1 LFKDSCLKFRQKIF
15 LLPVMALLFTSCGQT
30 APWKTSTSSLMLSEY
45 SCAPAS
51 TLELATSKNI
61 AALFFEQR
69 IKNPA
74 GFFFIEPRIYDYE
87 NPLILSEARMQ
98 QDYVSLKNDRSL
110 EQRSADLFFLY
121 NFNQRFESQRCQFGA
136 LAEKKKYDL
145 RPYLSITHQCYKKYN
160 NTSCDNSEY
169 ENMTPEKESW
179 TKNNALDLCNS
190 LSAPVSCIKEYKF
203 NKMNNTLGDM
213 IRKYQSRFETER
225 YQALFKLRP
234 SHNKYNCSREGERL
248 IMQLKIYSPS
258 IEAWYLRELLNEVEA
273 SWQNTQFALKVELVD
288 HPVKDAIK
296 ILPTTRAVSYVPD
309 DNNRIVY
316 LSRSQDLQT
325 SKRILAHEFGHV
337 LGFPDCYI
345 EFFDDK
351 KKELVYYEIS
361 KNYNNIMC
369 SLKNGVRVPEDY
381 FVQLEQNSCIFN

>member
-1 LFKDSCLKFRQKIF
+1 MIKDSCLNFRQYIRM
-15 LLPVMALLFTSCGQT
+15 LPLMALFFTSCGQPV
-30 APWKTSTSSLMLSEY
+30 PWKTSSTSLMLSEY
-45 SCAPAS
+45 SCAPTS
-51 TLELATSKNI
+51 SIEVATSKNI

-74 GFFFIEPRIYDYE
+74 GFFFIEPRIYDFE
-87 NPLILSEARMQ
+87 NPLILSESKMLQ
-98 QDYVSLKNDRSL
+98 EYVSLKNDRAL
-110 EQRSADLFFLY
+110 DQRSADLFFLY

-136 LAEKKKYDL
+136 LAEKKKFDI

-160 NTSCDNSEY
+160 SPSCDNSEY
-169 ENMTPEKESW
+169 LNMSPEKEIW
-179 TKNNALDLCNS
+179 TRNNALDLCNS

-225 YQALFKLRP
+225 YEALFKLRP
-234 SHNKYNCSREGERL
+234 SHNKYSCMREGEKL
-248 IMQLKIYSPS
+248 IMQLKIYSL
-258 IEAWYLRELLNEVEA
+258 AVDHTYLRALLTEVER
-273 SWQNTQFALKVELVD
+273 SWQSPYFSLKVELVD
-288 HPVKDAIK
+288 SPVKGAIQ
-296 ILPTTRAVSYVPD
+296 ILPTSRAVSYVPD
-309 DNNRIVY
+309 DNNRMVY
-316 LSRSQDLQT
+316 LSGSQDLQT

-369 SLKNGVRVPEDY
+369 SLKDGVQVPEDY